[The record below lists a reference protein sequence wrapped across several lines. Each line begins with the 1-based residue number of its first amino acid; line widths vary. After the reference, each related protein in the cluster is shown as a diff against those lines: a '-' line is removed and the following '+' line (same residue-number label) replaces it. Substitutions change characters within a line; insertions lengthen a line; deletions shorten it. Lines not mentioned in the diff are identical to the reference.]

1 MRKTWSPAGPLRRA
15 LTGIATTVVEGPVGP
30 STRTDA
36 PGAGAW
42 LWIRARTSALRVA
55 GSTRAAAPTILLEIG
70 QGSSAPPGASITWR
84 TVPESSLR
92 RVMELSARM
101 VPTEVVVGR
110 YCRARATARV
120 TDSMGSG
127 WLAAAASAFR
137 AAACFQ
143 ATRLPAVTRS
153 VPNSTADPT
162 QPRLFMRRRLRIRAD
177 LLLSDKGE
185 ALLPVLDVGASLN
198 STSRRS
204 QSRPS
209 FKPRPRYSSVMNKF
223 VCEFPGSPT

>member
-1 MRKTWSPAGPLRRA
+1 W
-15 LTGIATTVVEGPVGP
+15 
-30 STRTDA
+30 TRTV
-36 PGAGAW
+36 PESRSGRGAC
-42 LWIRARTSALRVA
+42 S
-55 GSTRAAAPTILLEIG
+55 
-70 QGSSAPPGASITWR
+70 TWR

-92 RVMELSARM
+92 RVMELSART

-153 VPNSTADPT
+153 VPSSTADPT

-185 ALLPVLDVGASLN
+185 ALCPVLDVGASLK
-198 STSRRS
+198 STFQTVSIASRF
-204 QSRPS
+204 Q
-209 FKPRPRYSSVMNKF
+209 N
-223 VCEFPGSPT
+223 PTQVQFSNEQISL